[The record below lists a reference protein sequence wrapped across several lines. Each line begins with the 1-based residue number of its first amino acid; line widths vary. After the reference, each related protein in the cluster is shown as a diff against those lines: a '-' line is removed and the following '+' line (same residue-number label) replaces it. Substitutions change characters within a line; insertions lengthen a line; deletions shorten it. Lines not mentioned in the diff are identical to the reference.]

1 MQDDEKKGDPVK
13 YVEALLSL
21 RDKYQAI
28 IEEAF
33 EGDKSFLNALN
44 GAFESFVNDNAQSP
58 EFISLFVDDQLRRG
72 LKGHSEDDMERLLD
86 KVVMLFR
93 YLQDKDIFE
102 KYYKQ
107 HLAKR
112 LLGARSVSDDAERSM
127 ITKLKH
133 ECGYQFTSKLE
144 GMFLDMKM
152 SADTQDAFREK
163 VLQPSGSSKIDG
175 VELGVHVLTTGFW
188 PTQLGPRCN
197 LPPQIARCCEAFKD
211 FYLKQHSGRKLT
223 WQTNMGNADIKASF
237 RARRHE
243 INVSTHQMCILLLF
257 NGCDAMSYA
266 EIAADTQI
274 PPAELKRA
282 LQSLACAKYKILN
295 KEPKGRDVD
304 DGDAF
309 HYNADF
315 SAKQL
320 RFKVGT
326 VSATKETE
334 VEKAETRQKVDEDR
348 KPQIEVRLL
357 PTICEGPRSSSHSP
371 PPHPSAG
378 GDRAHHEVSEG
389 DGPQR
394 ADRRGDDAAA
404 GALPRQPE
412 RDQEAARV
420 AHRAR
425 VPRARQGELA
435 QVQVPG
441 VIEPHRRVSVSASQC
456 DSC

>member
-1 MQDDEKKGDPVK
+1 
-13 YVEALLSL
+13 
-21 RDKYQAI
+21 
-28 IEEAF
+28 
-33 EGDKSFLNALN
+33 
-44 GAFESFVNDNAQSP
+44 
-58 EFISLFVDDQLRRG
+58 
-72 LKGHSEDDMERLLD
+72 
-86 KVVMLFR
+86 
-93 YLQDKDIFE
+93 
-102 KYYKQ
+102 
-107 HLAKR
+107 
-112 LLGARSVSDDAERSM
+112 
-127 ITKLKH
+127 
-133 ECGYQFTSKLE
+133 
-144 GMFLDMKM
+144 MKM

-163 VLQPSGSSKIDG
+163 VLTAERLVEDRRSGARRPRAPRRASGRRSS
-175 VELGVHVLTTGFW
+175 
-188 PTQLGPRCN
+188 
-197 LPPQIARCCEAFKD
+197 ARGATCRRRLRGAAEAFKD

-348 KPQIEVRLL
+348 KPQIEVSLL
-357 PTICEGPRSSSHSP
+357 PTICEVSLESHSPSSPPQAAIVRIMKSRKEMDHNALIAEVTTQLQARFHANPNAIRSGSSRSSSASSS
-371 PPHPSAG
+371 SATSG
-378 GDRAHHEVSEG
+378 GASTSTWRDRA
-389 DGPQR
+389 
-394 ADRRGDDAAA
+394 A
-404 GALPRQPE
+404 
-412 RDQEAARV
+412 
-420 AHRAR
+420 
-425 VPRARQGELA
+425 
-435 QVQVPG
+435 
-441 VIEPHRRVSVSASQC
+441 RRVSVSASQC
-456 DSC
+456 DSR

>member
-127 ITKLKH
+127 IAKLKH

-348 KPQIEVRLL
+348 KPQIEVSLL
-357 PTICEGPRSSSHSP
+357 PTIRRHFLAPHLTTSP
-371 PPHPSAG
+371 TRPPG

-441 VIEPHRRVSVSASQC
+441 VIEPHAA
-456 DSC
+456 

>member
-237 RARRHE
+237 RARRRTRCASSSS
-243 INVSTHQMCILLLF
+243 ST
-257 NGCDAMSYA
+257 
-266 EIAADTQI
+266 AA
-274 PPAELKRA
+274 
-282 LQSLACAKYKILN
+282 
-295 KEPKGRDVD
+295 
-304 DGDAF
+304 
-309 HYNADF
+309 
-315 SAKQL
+315 
-320 RFKVGT
+320 
-326 VSATKETE
+326 
-334 VEKAETRQKVDEDR
+334 TRC
-348 KPQIEVRLL
+348 
-357 PTICEGPRSSSHSP
+357 PTPRSPQTPRSP
-371 PPHPSAG
+371 PPSSNARSRVSRAPST
-378 GDRAHHEVSEG
+378 RSST
-389 DGPQR
+389 R
-394 ADRRGDDAAA
+394 SRRGATSTTATRSTTMPTSRRSSC
-404 GALPRQPE
+404 GSRWG
-412 RDQEAARV
+412 RCRRRRRRRSRRRR
-420 AHRAR
+420 RAR
-425 VPRARQGELA
+425 RSTRTAS
-435 QVQVPG
+435 
-441 VIEPHRRVSVSASQC
+441 RRLR
-456 DSC
+456 

>member
-357 PTICEGPRSSSHSP
+357 PDIPRILAPNLTSP
-371 PPHPSAG
+371 PSPTHRQAAIVRIMKSRKEMDHNALI
-378 GDRAHHEVSEG
+378 AEVTTQLQARFHANPNAIKKRLESLIE
-389 DGPQR
+389 R
-394 ADRRGDDAAA
+394 EF
-404 GALPRQPE
+404 LE
-412 RDQEAARV
+412 RDKANWRKYKY
-420 AHRAR
+420 
-425 VPRARQGELA
+425 LA
-435 QVQVPG
+435 
-441 VIEPHRRVSVSASQC
+441 
-456 DSC
+456 